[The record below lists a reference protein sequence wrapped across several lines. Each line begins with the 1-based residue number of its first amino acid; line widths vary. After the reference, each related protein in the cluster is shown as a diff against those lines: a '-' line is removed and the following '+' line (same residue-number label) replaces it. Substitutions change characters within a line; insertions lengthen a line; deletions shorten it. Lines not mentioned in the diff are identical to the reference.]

1 MLMSKV
7 LQKNTSQVKGTKLS
21 RKELKFRVVFEVK
34 LDNGF
39 ELKDMTPKHV
49 QDFHRFL
56 SDTVYKGL
64 TISQV
69 DELFLRKEGLSDA
82 PPVKSH
88 GEELVHYGKAANPF
102 RIFGYYNS
110 NGYFVI
116 CRIDGAHKTNKLSQ
130 RLVF

>member
-1 MLMSKV
+1 MSKHLIKV
-7 LQKNTSQVKGTKLS
+7 KNVQVEDKAPKIARTHLFFKIA
-21 RKELKFRVVFEVK
+21 FEVK

-39 ELKDMTPKHV
+39 ELKDMREKHI

-69 DELFLRKEGLSDA
+69 DKLFLRKQGLSNA
-82 PPVKSH
+82 PSIISNGK
-88 GEELVHYGKAANPF
+88 ELLHYGKAANPF

-110 NGYFVI
+110 DGYFVI
-116 CRIDGAHKTNKLSQ
+116 CRIDGAHETNK
-130 RLVF
+130 